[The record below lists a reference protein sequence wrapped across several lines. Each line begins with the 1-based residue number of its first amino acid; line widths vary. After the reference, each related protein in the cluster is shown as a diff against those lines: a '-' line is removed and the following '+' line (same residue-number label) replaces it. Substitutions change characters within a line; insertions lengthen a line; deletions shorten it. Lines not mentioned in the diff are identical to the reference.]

1 MLFGAR
7 LAGLEREERGGHG
20 LWVIRLDP
28 DSGVLL
34 TDEDAAGA
42 CCPRPL
48 DDGLRAVLRRQADWA
63 AALP

>member
-1 MLFGAR
+1 
-7 LAGLEREERGGHG
+7 
-20 LWVIRLDP
+20 VIRLDP

-48 DDGLRAVLRRQADWA
+48 DPPLRAVLAEQAAWA
-63 AALP
+63 QALP